1 MIWLLTIV
9 ESSIIPIWKFIKVMK
24 VINVIVI
31 IKVLVSKLF
40 KVFLNYIVAICC
52 LHAVRSFQK
61 KRDSGTGVYCEF
73 CEISKNT
80 FLKNISG
87 RLLLNNCWKMCNM
100 RGRNWECKSAY
111 LYCNFKCNLCNNK
124 ILFLVIPLK

>member
-9 ESSIIPIWKFIKVMK
+9 ESNIITTWKFIKVMK
-24 VINVIVI
+24 VINVITI

-40 KVFLNYIVAICC
+40 KVFWNYIIVICC

-61 KRDSGTGVYCEF
+61 KGTLAQVFSCEF
-73 CEISKNT
+73 CGISKNT
-80 FLKNISG
+80 FLKKISG